1 MSKEEQ
7 GDGLMQSAKKHHTKS
22 LTKWSADWDDAASD
36 YEKAAQIFT
45 HIDNVAKARSAWEMC
60 SLAHEKAKNPFL
72 AAKAV
77 ESLANF
83 LKDHDAIIKTTEGA
97 SEVSRLYVR
106 ASNMYALD
114 NKPEKQVEA
123 LIKASRLA
131 PANDAASAAKLMVQG
146 LDALEDA
153 NKHHLTL
160 DLYRGLVLLQVRG
173 NLMLEAVETLQR
185 EIRMFEKLQNP
196 EMASKAGLEIVLLC
210 LGGLGDWVLADRQF
224 KALVNTNAYGFSHS
238 KNQITAYNFLS
249 AIEERDEQGLK
260 DCIKDSALQFIIP
273 EIAKLAKKVT
283 MTGTNA
289 PAKAKKPIGNQTS
302 NTKDYADEEDEDNL
316 R

>member
-1 MSKEEQ
+1 MAAKEEQ
-7 GDGLMQSAKKHHTKS
+7 GDLLMKSAKAHHTKS

-45 HIDNVAKARSAWEMC
+45 HIDNVAKARIAWEQC
-60 SLAHEKAKNPFL
+60 SIAHEKAKNPFL

-83 LKDHDAIIKTTEGA
+83 LKEHDAIVKTPDGA
-97 SEVSRLYVR
+97 AEVSRLYVR

-114 NKPEKQVEA
+114 NKPEKQVDS
-123 LIKASRLA
+123 LVKASRLA
-131 PANDAASAAKLMVQG
+131 PANDAASAAKLMIQG

-160 DLYRGLVLLQVRG
+160 DLYRGLILLQVRG
-173 NLMLEAVETLQR
+173 NLILEAIETLRR

-196 EMASKAGLEIVLLC
+196 EMASKAGLEIVVLC
-210 LGGLGDWVLADRQF
+210 LGGLSDWVLADREF
-224 KALVNTNAYGFSHS
+224 KDLVNKNAYGFCHS
-238 KNQITAYNFLS
+238 KNQVAAYNFLS
-249 AIEERDEQGLK
+249 AIEERDEQLLK
-260 DCIKDSALQFIIP
+260 ECIKDSSLQFIIP
-273 EIAKLAKKVT
+273 EIAKLAKKIT
-283 MTGTNA
+283 LSGTNA
-289 PAKAKKPIGNQTS
+289 PAKAKKPVGNQTS
-302 NTKDYADEEDEDNL
+302 NVVHDDDDDEDL

>member
-7 GDGLMQSAKKHHTKS
+7 GDAFMKTAKKHHTTS
-22 LTKWSADWDDAASD
+22 ITKWSANWDDAASD

-45 HIDNVAKARSAWEMC
+45 HMNNVPKARAAWDGC
-60 SLAHEKAKNPFL
+60 STAHEKAKNPFL

-83 LKDHDAIIKTTEGA
+83 LKEHDTFVKSNEGA
-97 SEVSRLYVR
+97 HEVSLLYIR

-114 NKPEKQVEA
+114 NKPEKQVDS
-123 LIKASRLA
+123 LVKASRLA
-131 PANDAASAAKLMVQG
+131 PANDASSAAKLMIRG

-173 NLMLEAVETLQR
+173 NLMLEAIETLHR

-224 KALVNTNAYGFSHS
+224 KELVNKNAYGFSHS
-238 KNQITAYNFLS
+238 KNQVTAYNFLS

-260 DCIKDSALQFIIP
+260 DCVKDSQLQFIIP
-273 EIAKLAKKVT
+273 DIAKLAKKVT
-283 MTGTNA
+283 MSGTNA
-289 PAKAKKPIGNQTS
+289 PAKAKKPTGNQTS
-302 NTKDYADEEDEDNL
+302 NTKDFEDEDL